1 MRLKGL
7 TFILCILP
15 FLLEAQSA
23 MTLKECIDYALENND
38 QLKIQAY
45 EKDIA
50 KGTIGETRSLGLPQ
64 VNAVAA
70 FQDNLEIQ
78 TSFIQDF
85 ITPATYGV
93 LFDEGLLEERDL
105 GPPASFPAQFGTPVT
120 GNAGFSVSQL
130 IFNGSYFVGLQ
141 AAKALEDLTDRE
153 YIQSEIDVIDAVS
166 KAYYLVLV
174 SQENLE
180 LITTN
185 YNRLSKLYNETSAMY
200 ENGFVEKIEV
210 SRLKVQ
216 LNNLKSSLSAAT
228 EMLKVSLAALKL
240 QMGMSPD
247 SPLALSE
254 TLDSIT
260 LELEAIPANQ
270 VDPVNRI
277 EYDILQENRNL
288 AMLDIKNNK
297 VQYLPNIYAN
307 FNLGWTA
314 GTNTFGDLWS
324 FDDQTWFRYT
334 NWGLTL
340 NIPIFDGLQKKF
352 KIQQA
357 RHKLSQ
363 TELGLTQLEKAFKVE
378 ELNARTALYNALNDY
393 KINEENV
400 ALAEEIFK
408 VAEIKYQEG
417 VGSNLEVIDAD
428 SELKTAQ
435 TNYLNALYNA
445 LVAKIDLL
453 KALGILNK

>member
-7 TFILCILP
+7 TFLLCILP
-15 FLLEAQSA
+15 LLSEAQSA
-23 MTLKECIDYALENND
+23 FTLKECIDYALENND

-50 KGTIGETRSLGLPQ
+50 KGTIGETTALGLPQ
-64 VNAVAA
+64 VNATAG

-85 ITPATYGV
+85 ISPATYSI

-120 GNAGFSVSQL
+120 GNAGISVSQL

-141 AAKALEDLTDRE
+141 AARALRELTDTE
-153 YIQSEIDVIDAVS
+153 YIKTEIDVIDAVS

-180 LITTN
+180 LLSTN
-185 YNRLSKLYNETSAMY
+185 YNRLNKLYQETSAMY
-200 ENGFVEKIEV
+200 ESGFVEKIEV

-216 LNNLKSSLSAAT
+216 VNNLRSSLSSAT
-228 EMLKVSLAALKL
+228 ELLKVSLAALKL

-247 SPLALSE
+247 DTLELTE
-254 TLDSIT
+254 TLDNIT
-260 LELEAIPANQ
+260 LDLEKIPATK
-270 VDPVNRI
+270 VDPENRI
-277 EYDILQENRNL
+277 EYNIMQQNRNL

-297 VQYLPNIYAN
+297 VQYLPNIYAS
-307 FNLGWTA
+307 FNLGWTS
-314 GTNTFGDLWS
+314 GVNTFGDLWQ
-324 FDDQTWFRYT
+324 FNDQTWFRYT
-334 NWGLTL
+334 SWGVSL
-340 NIPIFDGLQKKF
+340 NIPIFDGFEKKY

-357 RHKLSQ
+357 KYKLGQ
-363 TELGLTQLEKAFKVE
+363 TELGLTQLSKSFKVE
-378 ELNARTALYNALNDY
+378 EINARTALQNALTEY
-393 KINEENV
+393 KINQENV
-400 ALAEEIFK
+400 ELAEEIFQ

-417 VGSNLEVIDAD
+417 VGSNLEVVDAD

-435 TNYLNALYNA
+435 TNYLNSLYNA